1 MAGVNHITGRAAGG
15 YWNWVMSGQTEK
27 VESCIEALC
36 QRGCNQVSGYIRALE
51 MGEEFPE
58 VAHLSVQERRAVL
71 LELIA
76 IMDVYDGACD
86 S

>member
-1 MAGVNHITGRAAGG
+1 
-15 YWNWVMSGQTEK
+15 MSGQSKK
-27 VESCIEALC
+27 VEACIEALC
-36 QRGCNQVSGYIRALE
+36 QLGCNQVNGYIKALQ

-58 VAHLSVQERRAVL
+58 VAHLSVAERREVL

-76 IMDVYDGACD
+76 IMKVYDGVCD

>member
-1 MAGVNHITGRAAGG
+1 
-15 YWNWVMSGQTEK
+15 MSGQSEK

-36 QRGCNQVSGYIRALE
+36 QRGCQQVNGYIRALE

-86 S
+86 SDD

>member
-1 MAGVNHITGRAAGG
+1 M
-15 YWNWVMSGQTEK
+15 
-27 VESCIEALC
+27 ESCIEALC
-36 QRGCNQVSGYIRALE
+36 QRGCDQVNGYIKALE

-58 VAHLSVQERRAVL
+58 VAHLSIPERRAVL

-86 S
+86 I